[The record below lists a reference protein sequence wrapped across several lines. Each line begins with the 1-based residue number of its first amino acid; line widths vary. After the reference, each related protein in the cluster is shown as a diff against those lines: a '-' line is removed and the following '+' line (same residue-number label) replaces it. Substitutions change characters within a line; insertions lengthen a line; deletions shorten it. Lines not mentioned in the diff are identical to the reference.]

1 MLYKIKYTPCPTWHN
16 RSVTVETEDLN
27 EFVEFRD
34 GDLKMH
40 ERFGWVRVES
50 VTLETHDKVLVHYE
64 YRGFSTPH
72 ISDHLK
78 LVVRQVKPRV
88 LA

>member
-1 MLYKIKYTPCPTWHN
+1 MKYKITYTPCPTSRN
-16 RSVTVETEDLN
+16 SSVTVETEDLN
-27 EFVEFRD
+27 EFMEFVD
-34 GDLKMH
+34 GQLKMH
-40 ERFGWVRVES
+40 ERFGWTNIDS

-64 YRGFSTPH
+64 YRGYSSPH

-78 LVVRQVKPRV
+78 LVVRQAKPRV